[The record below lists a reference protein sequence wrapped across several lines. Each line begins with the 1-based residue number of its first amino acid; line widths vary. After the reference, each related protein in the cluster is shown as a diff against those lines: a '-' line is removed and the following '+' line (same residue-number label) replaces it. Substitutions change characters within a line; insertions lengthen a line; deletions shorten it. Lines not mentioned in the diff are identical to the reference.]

1 MKLMPHNISRA
12 PRFDAGG
19 PEFSLEPLLA
29 GRAVRYALAIILVGV
44 VAMLAMSVEE
54 RFPPDVYVLMLFGAM
69 VLSGTAAGIGP
80 GLVTTALVIIAAWAI
95 PAMQIPT
102 PRLQELALVGLLVSL
117 IGGAFRR
124 EHTKASERLAHNLRL
139 ERQVLEIGDEER
151 RRVGH
156 DLHDGLG
163 QHLTGISLLAEAI
176 AQQLKS
182 GNAPNPANVER
193 ITQLVNDAVRITRDL
208 AKSLSPMTLESDG
221 ILPAIEELADTT
233 SALAGIECTCKY
245 DGGDLPLDRTRAP
258 HLFRIV
264 QEAVSNAVRHGRARH
279 VSIELR
285 RTRNNIE
292 VVVTD
297 DGTGLSRKTSA
308 NPGLGLKIMEYR
320 SRMLGASLAV
330 ERASG
335 AGGTIVTC
343 TCPVDAAAS
352 EELEHD
358 TGQGNGNRAAG

>member
-1 MKLMPHNISRA
+1 MNLMPHNISRA

-19 PEFSLEPLLA
+19 PEFSLESLLA
-29 GRAVRYALAIILVGV
+29 GRAVRYALAIILAGL
-44 VAMLAMSVEE
+44 VAMLAVSVKEF
-54 RFPPDVYVLMLFGAM
+54 FPPDVYVLMLFGAM
-69 VLSGTAAGIGP
+69 ALSGTAAGIGP
-80 GLVTTALVIIAAWAI
+80 GLVTTGLVIIAAWAI

-102 PRLQELALVGLLVSL
+102 PRLQELALAGLLVSL

-124 EHTKASERLAHNLRL
+124 EHMKAGERLAHNLRL

-176 AQQLKS
+176 AQQCKS
-182 GNAPNPANVER
+182 GHAPNPANVER
-193 ITQLVNDAVRITRDL
+193 ITQLVSEAVRITRDL
-208 AKSLSPMTLESDG
+208 AKSLSPMTLERDG

-233 SALAGIECTCKY
+233 SALAGIECTCKL
-245 DGGDLPLDRTRAP
+245 DGGDLPLDRTRAL

-264 QEAVSNAVRHGRARH
+264 QEAVSNAVRHGKARH
-279 VSIELR
+279 VRIELR
-285 RTRNNIE
+285 PTLNNIE
-292 VVVTD
+292 VIVTD

-330 ERASG
+330 ERAG
-335 AGGTIVTC
+335 AAGGTIVTC
-343 TCPVDAAAS
+343 TCPVEAAAS
-352 EELEHD
+352 QDFEHD
-358 TGQGNGNRAAG
+358 TGRGNVNRAAG

>member
-1 MKLMPHNISRA
+1 MSNKTTRA

-19 PEFSLEPLLA
+19 PEFSLESLLA
-29 GRAVRYALAIILVGV
+29 GRPARYALAIILVGM
-44 VAMLAMSVEE
+44 VAILAMSVEE
-54 RFPPDVYVLMLFGAM
+54 RLPSDVYVLMLFGAM

-80 GLVTTALVIIAAWAI
+80 GLVTTALVIIVAWTM

-102 PRLQELALVGLLVSL
+102 QRLEELALVGLLVSL

-124 EHTKASERLAHNLRL
+124 EHTKARERLAHNLRL
-139 ERQVLEIGDEER
+139 EQQVLEIGDEER

-176 AQQLKS
+176 AQQFKS
-182 GNAPNPANVER
+182 GHAPNLANVER
-193 ITQLVNDAVRITRDL
+193 ITQLVNEAVRITRDL
-208 AKSLSPMTLESDG
+208 AKSLSPMTLERDG
-221 ILPAIEELADTT
+221 IVPAIEELADTT
-233 SALAGIECTCKY
+233 SALAGIECTCKL
-245 DGGDLPLDRTRAP
+245 DGGDLPLDRTRAL

-264 QEAVSNAVRHGRARH
+264 QEAVSNGVRHGRARH
-279 VSIELR
+279 VNIELR

-297 DGTGLSRKTSA
+297 DGTGLSRKTTA

-320 SRMLGASLAV
+320 SRMLGASLTV
-330 ERASG
+330 ERASA

-343 TCPVDAAAS
+343 ACPVDAAAS
-352 EELEHD
+352 EELEHES
-358 TGQGNGNRAAG
+358 GQDNVNRAAG

>member
-1 MKLMPHNISRA
+1 MNLMPHNISRA

-19 PEFSLEPLLA
+19 PEFSLESLLA

-80 GLVTTALVIIAAWAI
+80 GLVTTALVIVAAWAI

-124 EHTKASERLAHNLRL
+124 EHTKASERLVHNLRL

-233 SALAGIECTCKY
+233 SALAGIECTCKF
-245 DGGDLPLDRTRAP
+245 DGGELPLDRTRAP

-330 ERASG
+330 KRASG

-352 EELEHD
+352 E
-358 TGQGNGNRAAG
+358 RARA